1 MLIQIEVSI
10 YSKEGKKDFT
20 TEYSAE
26 CHEDGFYIDM
36 LRFFDQT
43 KLVSQKEMDMEIEG
57 DYLSFPKQMNEGDD
71 LQDGEVSIHISYNGK
86 VHGTMTMEI
95 TDRKVLGKE
104 KITTPAGTFDC
115 YKISHTYHSY
125 FGNSRADGTS
135 IDWFAK
141 NIGTVKS
148 EFYNTAGTLISYTEL
163 TSEK

>member
-1 MLIQIEVSI
+1 MLIQIEVSV

-20 TEYSAE
+20 TEYNAE

-163 TSEK
+163 TAEK